1 MTHDNQESLENQD
14 LPLSPTIAQ
23 EEGNLS
29 NTFAPEPADAGDVP
43 LEETA
48 EETSFSAS
56 PISQERTAPPEETPS
71 LETAAA
77 LPVNNAEETSEA
89 METLADQDDATT
101 EGPEISESTQLP
113 LEVGASAEP
122 SPLPKENKPAEE
134 SNAGQAAISETHEDQ
149 DEEEHAEDFSNYSKE
164 EFLELIQ
171 RLAQQEDLRRF
182 NPLLRE
188 IKPLFDEIVEAERTQ
203 ARQQFV
209 EAGGEEDG
217 FEFKEDETTQAFYAL
232 YQQLHKKRAEQIAR
246 NEQQKETNL
255 KKKNDI
261 LDQLRKLIETEE
273 NGMASF
279 DEFKKLQD
287 EWKQIGPVHPQHNRN
302 LWASYSALVDR
313 FYDQRSIYFEL
324 KELDRKKNLA
334 QKEMICARAEKLIE
348 LETINE
354 AIKELND
361 LHEEFKHI
369 GPVPKEDKEAIWQRF
384 KAASDRIYDK
394 KREYLRKLEEEK
406 QRNLEAK
413 IILCEVI
420 EPFKDFQ
427 SDRIKEWNAKTK
439 EIIEIKK
446 KWDEIKMIPRE
457 KIKEVS
463 RRFWTPFKTFFN
475 NKNTFIRTLDQERE
489 ENLRLKTALCE
500 EADQLIASDKGAK
513 EIAEGL
519 KDLQIRWREVG
530 PVPPRYRQSIYDRF
544 KSTCD
549 SFFEQRRK
557 NYANQEREYEENLQ
571 KKIALCEK
579 IEQAQPQAEIGE
591 AEAMSFVHE
600 WQGLGFVPRKDKSK
614 LQERFEEALDKFI
627 DRMPIKNDVERE
639 KIRLSIQGLLA
650 KDSPNAK
657 KKVTQ
662 REGGLRRRIT
672 ELENDINILKN
683 NIGFLASSK
692 KADKLKD
699 SLNQQIQDASQEL
712 KTLRAQLKA
721 MREMQN

>member
-14 LPLSPTIAQ
+14 LPLAPTIAQ
-23 EEGNLS
+23 EEGNLI
-29 NTFAPEPADAGDVP
+29 NTFAPEP
-43 LEETA
+43 ENA
-48 EETSFSAS
+48 EESPVAEAEAPAIPPTVEESPLPETEPMQAAFQAEEPAS
-56 PISQERTAPPEETPS
+56 PIAQPEE
-71 LETAAA
+71 EEANE
-77 LPVNNAEETSEA
+77 PVISSSEA
-89 METLADQDDATT
+89 RPSGEMLA
-101 EGPEISESTQLP
+101 ESPE
-113 LEVGASAEP
+113 V
-122 SPLPKENKPAEE
+122 AEE
-134 SNAGQAAISETHEDQ
+134 SEALLPPNTPSDISAPKEVSNPGNVTTTETQEEHE
-149 DEEEHAEDFSNYSKE
+149 EEEHAEDFSNYSKE

-217 FEFKEDETTQAFYAL
+217 FEFKEDEITQAFYAL

-246 NEQQKETNL
+246 NEQQKEANL

-279 DEFKKLQD
+279 DEFKKLQE

-348 LETINE
+348 METINE

-439 EIIEIKK
+439 EIIEIQK

-463 RRFWTPFKTFFN
+463 RRFWTPFKIFFN

-489 ENLRLKTALCE
+489 ENLRLKTVLCE
-500 EADQLIASDKGAK
+500 EADQLIASSKGAK

-519 KDLQIRWREVG
+519 KDLQIRWKEIG
-530 PVPPRYRQSIYDRF
+530 PVPPRFRQSIYDRF

-579 IEQAQPQAEIGE
+579 IEQAQPQAEIAE
-591 AEAMSFVHE
+591 AEATSFIHE
-600 WQGLGFVPRKDKSK
+600 WQNLGFVPRKDKGK
-614 LQERFEEALDKFI
+614 LQDRFEEAIDKFI

-639 KIRLSIQGLLA
+639 KIRLTIQGLLA

-657 KKVTQ
+657 KKVTL

-721 MREMQN
+721 MRELQN